1 MNEPNALP
9 GAPTRLLPADP
20 VVSAPAPKAPFWTLP
35 LPVASNTC
43 SASSPRPKLRPSQQ
57 GVEALLAQAL
67 AAETTSLLGLAYSP
81 LFPDDAPFRTLADI
95 PHETRARDG
104 HILNAIARGLV
115 TYQAGL
121 VAAAGEISAYID
133 YSEENV
139 RALAMQLARKEM
151 PPLLKLRLAEKLLGI
166 VIPGNTLAAQLAR
179 LFDARYWRRA
189 LRVRILRAREHFFL
203 RLHLIGKRGE
213 AYASD
218 ACVAVRTAQLKRQAA
233 WMRDTV
239 LIPRYP
245 LPVAEGEKPYEPPT
259 LEQIAPGPKER
270 FAKLYTFVKAVDVLG
285 QEASLAS
292 AMVTLTLEPEWHPNP
307 SHGQASWNGASPRDA
322 HRSLCHRWQAILRD
336 LHRVAIRLSG
346 LRVAEPHKDGCPH
359 WHIWLLYRP
368 EHESRILAAIMKYF
382 PHKMKIRAPSRKD
395 TKNTANDVMFD
406 NREHLLGDAPRPL
419 THPKEGAQVEVSR
432 INRDISSGASYAMKY
447 LLKTVDAG
455 DELNKQAGLFPAD
468 DDATREKKRRHEDNA
483 KRVDAYRS
491 VWGLNQGQLF
501 GIAKCLT
508 AWGELRRLTVAPEHR
523 LLKKLWALARG
534 GEEEGRIEADAGQR
548 GDAAGFIKALG
559 GLDACRNAKAKTGR
573 RFSIGRLVEDALNAY
588 GETITRTIGVT
599 LLLKRKATVVKERVA
614 RATGEVK
621 SAQVRRTVTTV
632 LTRVRTHWIDWM
644 LVPKSL
650 AKQVMERPELL
661 EQLASEQVGIK
672 RRFREERAIA
682 ETVRLEKVAKAEIGV
697 PIPA

>member
-9 GAPTRLLPADP
+9 GAP
-20 VVSAPAPKAPFWTLP
+20 APDAPFWAVP
-35 LPVASNTC
+35 LPAATNTC
-43 SASSPRPKLRPSQQ
+43 SASSPPKKLRPSQQ

-67 AAETTSLLGLAYSP
+67 DAETTRLLGLAYSP
-81 LFPDDAPFRTLADI
+81 LFPDEAPFRTLADI
-95 PHETRARDG
+95 PPETLARDG
-104 HILNAIARGLV
+104 HILNAIAKGLAV
-115 TYQAGL
+115 HQAGL

-133 YSEENV
+133 YSEEDV
-139 RALAMQLARKEM
+139 RALAMKLAREEM
-151 PPLLKLRLAEKLLGI
+151 PALLKLRLAEKLLGI
-166 VIPGNTLAAQLAR
+166 EIPGKTQSAQLAR

-203 RLHLIGKRGE
+203 RLHLIGRRGE

-218 ACVAVRTAQLKRQAA
+218 ATVAVRTAQLKRQAA
-233 WMRDTV
+233 WMKDTV
-239 LIPRYP
+239 LIACYS
-245 LPVAEGEKPYEPPT
+245 LPVAYGEKPYEPLT
-259 LEQIAPGPKER
+259 LEQVAPGPKER

-285 QEASLAS
+285 QEAGLSS

-336 LHRVAIRLSG
+336 LHRVGIRLSG
-346 LRVAEPHKDGCPH
+346 LRVAEPHKDACPH

-368 EHESRILAAIMKYF
+368 EHESRILAVIMKYF
-382 PHKMKIRAPSRKD
+382 PHKLKIRAPSRKG
-395 TKNTANDVMFD
+395 TKNTADDVMFD
-406 NREHLLGDAPRPL
+406 TREHLLGDAPRAL
-419 THPKEGAQVEVSR
+419 THAEEGAQVEVSR

-455 DELNKQAGLFPAD
+455 DELNKQAGLFPDD
-468 DDATREKKRRHEDNA
+468 DDAMREKKRRHQDSA

-508 AWGELRRLTVAPEHR
+508 AWDELRRLTVAPKHR

-534 GEEEGRIEADAGQR
+534 GEEEGRIEAGAGQR
-548 GDAAGFIKALG
+548 GDAVGFIKALG
-559 GLDACRNAKAKTGR
+559 GLDARRNAKAKTGR
-573 RFSIGRLVEDALNAY
+573 RFSIGRLVEGALNAY
-588 GETITRTIGVT
+588 GETITRTIGIT
-599 LLLKRKATVVKERVA
+599 LLMKRKVQVAKQRVV

-621 SAQVRRTVTTV
+621 RALVWRTATDV
-632 LTRVRTHWIDWM
+632 LASVRTHWIDWM
-644 LVPKSL
+644 LVPKAL
-650 AKQVMERPELL
+650 ARQVLERPELL
-661 EQLASEQVGIK
+661 ERLASEQAGVK
-672 RRFREERAIA
+672 RRHREDRVVA
-682 ETVRLEKVAKAEIGV
+682 ETARLEKAANAEEAGA